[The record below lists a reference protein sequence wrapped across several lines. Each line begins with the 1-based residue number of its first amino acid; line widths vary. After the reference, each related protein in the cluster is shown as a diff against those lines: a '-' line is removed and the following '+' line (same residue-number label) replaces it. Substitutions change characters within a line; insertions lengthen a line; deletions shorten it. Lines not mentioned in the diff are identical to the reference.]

1 MCDEDL
7 VGQDLEELRER
18 DDRLTGAVHVG
29 LRLEQVDF
37 FTVQARFRVEAMEA
51 AFVAQRR
58 ACFAGKLVN
67 QPEAG
72 VVARRGVFRPGIA
85 EADDQFDHDVSKAA
99 AAAWA
104 QKKKNPPGKPR
115 RVASTVS

>member
-1 MCDEDL
+1 
-7 VGQDLEELRER
+7 
-18 DDRLTGAVHVG
+18 DRLAGAVHVG
-29 LRLEQVDF
+29 LRLKQMDF
-37 FTVQARFRVEAMEA
+37 LAMQARFRIEAVEA

-58 ACFAGKLVN
+58 ASFAGELVD
-67 QPEAG
+67 QPETG

-99 AAAWA
+99 TAAWA